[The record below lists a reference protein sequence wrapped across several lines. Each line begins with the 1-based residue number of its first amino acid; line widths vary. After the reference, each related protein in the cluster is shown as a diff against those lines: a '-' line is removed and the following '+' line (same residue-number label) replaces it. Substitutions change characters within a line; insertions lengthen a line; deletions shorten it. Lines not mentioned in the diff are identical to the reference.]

1 MAYSLDMQK
10 RYRDFYKNLTKEFQ
24 SVQFVIC
31 NSTDTSQ
38 RVRLW
43 GANSELSL
51 STTDKFTNRF
61 NDTQTIAV
69 GSYPQGM
76 VYNPAN
82 DLFYVVN
89 QLSDDVSVFNSEGVV
104 LHTITLA
111 SIPFTISYSP
121 IAITVHTRADSPNY
135 GEVYVLSSIR
145 DSISVIEL
153 DFTISEELSVIK
165 RPTGFVYNPID
176 DSLYVIGI
184 TEANMFVIDT
194 PTRVVEQRSIEGI
207 PLSIGLD
214 SYTGNVYIYIPLSRE
229 VFIYDTA
236 HNRVGLIDQITK
248 HITSWAYYPL
258 AKHIYGILADDASLL
273 AIDTIS
279 FVASQIPLEGVG
291 GSIAY
296 SESEGLLYIGETTNN
311 QVLRL
316 NADNEFITPYPI
328 ADFETGIAIHP
339 TSGLVA
345 VSKATLN
352 SVTLGRV
359 TNQEVSIKEGYDEYR
374 QEFQFNPAQVKHLK
388 IISSDRLM
396 NTLELEDI
404 SVSGKSDR
412 RFISIGNYNSPQ
424 NFLNVAE
431 VFEIEGTVIDGLHR
445 WYFTIPAQTTI
456 TLLIYY
462 TKLDWFDVL
471 ENELEKR

>member
-1 MAYSLDMQK
+1 MIHPLDSHYT
-10 RYRDFYKNLTKEFQ
+10 YRHFYKTLTKEFQ

-43 GANSELSL
+43 GANSDLSL
-51 STTDKFTNRF
+51 STTEKFANRF

-89 QLSDDVSVFNSEGVV
+89 QLSDDVTLFNSQGSIIE
-104 LHTITLA
+104 TIAL
-111 SIPFTISYSP
+111 SDIPFSISYSP
-121 IAITVHTRADSPNY
+121 IAITVNTKEDSPRY

-145 DSISVIEL
+145 DTISVITL
-153 DFTISEELSVIK
+153 DFSISEELSVIK
-165 RPTGFVYNPID
+165 RPTSFVYNPID
-176 DSLYVIGI
+176 DALYVVGI
-184 TEANMFVIDT
+184 TEPNMFVIDIV
-194 PTRVVEQRSIEGI
+194 TRAVEQRGIEGI
-207 PLSIGLD
+207 PSTIGLD
-214 SYTGNVYIYIPLSRE
+214 SDSGNVFIHIPELEEIYVYTTSH
-229 VFIYDTA
+229 T
-236 HNRVGLIDQITK
+236 RVAMMDQITK
-248 HITSWAYYPL
+248 NIIAWAYHPL
-258 AKHIYGILADDASLL
+258 SKHIYGVVENNASLVI
-273 AIDTIS
+273 IDALSLTHIR
-279 FVASQIPLEGVG
+279 IPLEGVG

-296 SESEGLLYIGETTNN
+296 SESEGLIYIGETTNG
-311 QVLRL
+311 QILRL
-316 NADNEFITPYPI
+316 NSENEFIDPYPI

-339 TSGLVA
+339 KSGLVA
-345 VSKATLN
+345 LSKATLN

-359 TNQEVSIKEGYDEYR
+359 THQEVSIKEDYDEYR

-388 IISSDRLM
+388 IISSGRLIS
-396 NTLELEDI
+396 TLELEDI

-412 RFISIGNYNSPQ
+412 RSLSIGNYNSPQ

-431 VFEIEGTVIDGLHR
+431 VHEIEGTVIDGLHR